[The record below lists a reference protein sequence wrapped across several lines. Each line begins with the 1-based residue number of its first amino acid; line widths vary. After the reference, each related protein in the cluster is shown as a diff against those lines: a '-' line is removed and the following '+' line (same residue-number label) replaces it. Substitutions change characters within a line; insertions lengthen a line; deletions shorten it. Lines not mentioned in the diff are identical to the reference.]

1 MGGCMSSPSTGDPVA
16 EARSKE
22 IDRALKED
30 EKRMAKEVK
39 LLLLGA
45 GASGKSTI
53 LKQMRLIHDR
63 PFESDE
69 VEDYR
74 KLTFS
79 NIVGGMRAIIDVM
92 DELGLAV
99 QPETRRYISL
109 IDAEPPINTNEPYPT
124 KYLTA
129 LKSLWVDSGVQACYK
144 RGNEFALAE
153 NMPYFYGDLDRLFAK
168 DFKPSN
174 DDILRVRSKTT
185 GITETRFP
193 INDVVFRLFDVG
205 GQRSER
211 RKWASCF
218 ENVTAILFLVA
229 LSDYNSCLIEDRE
242 SNGMQEAL
250 MLFDS
255 ICNSQWFNKSSIIL
269 FLNKAD
275 LLQVKIQDP
284 NQQIHKNFHEFEGKP
299 YSFQDAVDFFKIK
312 FRSLNRTPQK
322 GIYCHVTTAV
332 DRQNV
337 KVVMTAC
344 QDTILK
350 NALRDMAIL

>member
-1 MGGCMSSPSTGDPVA
+1 MGGCMSSPSTGDPA
-16 EARSKE
+16 ADARSRE
-22 IDRALKED
+22 IDKALRED
-30 EKRMAKEVK
+30 EKRLAREVK

-63 PFESDE
+63 SFEADE

-92 DELGLAV
+92 DELNLAV
-99 QPETRRYISL
+99 QPSNRKYISL
-109 IDAEPPINTNEPYPT
+109 VDVEPPINTNEPFPSR
-124 KYLTA
+124 YLPA
-129 LKSLWVDSGVQACYK
+129 LQNLWKDPGVQACYS

-153 NMPYFYGDLDRLFAK
+153 NMPYFYEDLGRLFEPG
-168 DFKPSN
+168 FKPSN

-193 INDVVFRLFDVG
+193 IHDVVFRLFDVG

-255 ICNSQWFNKSSIIL
+255 ICNSQWFTKSSIIL
-269 FLNKAD
+269 FLNKSD
-275 LLQVKIQDP
+275 LLARKIQDP
-284 NQQIHKNFHEFEGKP
+284 NQQLHEHFPEYEGKP
-299 YSFQDAVDFFKIK
+299 YSFQDAVDFFKVR
-312 FRSLNRTPQK
+312 FRSLNRTMSK
-322 GIYCHVTTAV
+322 EIYCHVTTAV

-337 KVVMTAC
+337 KVVMTVC

-350 NALRDMAIL
+350 NTLKDMAIL

>member
-1 MGGCMSSPSTGDPVA
+1 MGACMSSPSSEDPA
-16 EARSKE
+16 ANQRSKE

-30 EKRMAKEVK
+30 EKRLAKEVK

-53 LKQMRLIHDR
+53 LKQMRLINNK
-63 PFESDE
+63 PFLPDE
-69 VEDYR
+69 IEDYR
-74 KLTFS
+74 KITFS
-79 NIVGGMRAIIDVM
+79 NIVGGMRTIIDVM
-92 DELGLAV
+92 DELNIAV
-99 QPETRRYISL
+99 SNENRRYITL
-109 IDAEPPINTNEPYPT
+109 IDSEPPINTGEPYPA
-124 KYLTA
+124 KYLVA
-129 LKSLWVDSGVQACYK
+129 LKSLWADPNVQLCYR

-153 NMPYFYGDLDRLFAK
+153 NMTYFFMDLDRLFAP
-168 DFKPSN
+168 DYTPTS

-185 GITETRFP
+185 GISETRFP
-193 INDVVFRLFDVG
+193 LDDVVFRLFDVG

-250 MLFDS
+250 LLFDS
-255 ICNSQWFNKSSIIL
+255 ICNSQWFVKTSIIL

-275 LLQVKIQDP
+275 ILMEKIKDP
-284 NQQIHKNFHEFEGKP
+284 QQQIRKHFRDFEGKP
-299 YSFQDAVDFFKIK
+299 GSFNDAVEFFKIK
-312 FRSLNRTPQK
+312 FRSLNRSSTK
-322 GIYCHVTTAV
+322 EIYCHVTTAV
-332 DRQNV
+332 DVQNV
-337 KVVMTAC
+337 KVVMAAC

-350 NALRDMAIL
+350 NALRDMAII

>member
-1 MGGCMSSPSTGDPVA
+1 MGGCMSAPSGDPA
-16 EARSKE
+16 ADARSKE

-30 EKRMAKEVK
+30 EKRLAKEVK

-63 PFESDE
+63 PFQPDE
-69 VEDYR
+69 IEDYR
-74 KLTFS
+74 KITFS
-79 NIVGGMRAIIDVM
+79 NIVGGMRSIIDVM

-99 QPETRRYISL
+99 ASENRRYISL
-109 IDAEPPINTNEPYPT
+109 VDQEPPINTNEPYPE
-124 KYLTA
+124 KYLVA
-129 LKSLWVDSGVQACYK
+129 LQSLWADANVQECYR

-153 NMPYFYGDLDRLFAK
+153 NMPYFYADLGRLFQR
-168 DFKPSN
+168 DYRPTS
-174 DDILRVRSKTT
+174 DDVLRVRSKTT
-185 GITETRFP
+185 GITETRFLLH
-193 INDVVFRLFDVG
+193 DVIFRLFDVG

-250 MLFDS
+250 LLFDS
-255 ICNSQWFNKSSIIL
+255 ICNSQWFVKTSIIL

-275 LLQVKIQDP
+275 LLMEKIKDP
-284 NQQIHKNFHEFEGKP
+284 QQQIKRNFNDFDGKP
-299 YSFQDAVDFFKIK
+299 GSFNDAVEFFKYK
-312 FRSLNRTPQK
+312 FRSLNRTPTK
-322 GIYCHVTTAV
+322 EIYCHVTTAV
-332 DRQNV
+332 DVQNV
-337 KVVMTAC
+337 KVVMAAC

-350 NALRDMAIL
+350 NALRDMAII

>member
-1 MGGCMSSPSTGDPVA
+1 MGACMSAPSEDPVA
-16 EARSKE
+16 DKRSKD
-22 IDRALKED
+22 IDRLLKED
-30 EKRMAKEVK
+30 EKRLAKEVK

-53 LKQMRLIHDR
+53 LKQMRLIHNK
-63 PFESDE
+63 PFEPVE
-69 VEDYR
+69 IEDYR

-79 NIVGGMRAIIDVM
+79 NIVGGMRNIIDVM
-92 DELGLAV
+92 DELNLAV
-99 QPETRRYISL
+99 QPENRRYISL
-109 IDAEPPINTNEPYPT
+109 VDSEPPINSGELYPA
-124 KYLTA
+124 KYLNA
-129 LKSLWVDSGVQACYK
+129 LKSLWADPGVQECYR

-153 NMPYFYGDLDRLFAK
+153 NMAYFYKDLDRLFA
-168 DFKPSN
+168 PGYVPTS

-193 INDVVFRLFDVG
+193 LNDVVFRLFDVG

-218 ENVTAILFLVA
+218 ENVTAILFLVS

-250 MLFDS
+250 LLFDS
-255 ICNSQWFNKSSIIL
+255 ICNSQWFVKTSIIL

-275 LLQVKIQDP
+275 ILMEKIKDP
-284 NQQIHKNFHEFEGKP
+284 QQQIKRHFSDFEGKP
-299 YSFQDAVDFFKIK
+299 GSFNDAVDYFKTR
-312 FRSLNRTPQK
+312 FRSLNRTPTK
-322 GIYCHVTTAV
+322 EIYCHVTTAV
-332 DRQNV
+332 DVQNV
-337 KVVMTAC
+337 KIVMAAC

-350 NALRDMAIL
+350 NALRDMAII

>member
-1 MGGCMSSPSTGDPVA
+1 MGSCISSPDSGDPTA
-16 EARSKE
+16 DARSRE
-22 IDRALKED
+22 IDKSLRED
-30 EKRMAKEVK
+30 EKRMAREVK

-53 LKQMRLIHDR
+53 LKQMRLIHNR
-63 PFESDE
+63 PFEPDE
-69 VEDYR
+69 IEDYR

-79 NIVGGMRAIIDVM
+79 NIVGGMRTIIDVM

-99 QPETRRYISL
+99 LPQNRRYISL
-109 IDAEPPINTNEPYPT
+109 VDAEPPINTHEPYPP
-124 KYLTA
+124 KYLVA
-129 LKSLWVDSGVQACYK
+129 LKSLWKDPGVQQCYN

-153 NMPYFYGDLDRLFAK
+153 NMPYFYTDLDRLFQS
-168 DFKPSN
+168 DFTPTN

-193 INDVVFRLFDVG
+193 IQGNVFRLFDVG

-250 MLFDS
+250 TLFSS
-255 ICNSQWFNKSSIIL
+255 ICNSQWFTKSSIV
-269 FLNKAD
+269 D
-275 LLQVKIQDP
+275 LLQQKIQDP
-284 NQQIHKNFHEFEGKP
+284 DQQLHQHFPDFEGKP
-299 YSFQDAVDFFKIK
+299 YSYVDAVDYFKLR
-312 FRSLNRTPQK
+312 FRSLNRIPTK
-322 GIYCHVTTAV
+322 EIYCHVTTAV

-337 KVVMTAC
+337 KVVMSAS

-350 NALRDMAIL
+350 NTLRDMAIL

>member
-1 MGGCMSSPSTGDPVA
+1 MGACVSSPSEDPA
-16 EARSKE
+16 ADMRSKE

-30 EKRMAKEVK
+30 EKRLAKEVK

-53 LKQMRLIHDR
+53 LKQMRLIHDKAFQ
-63 PFESDE
+63 PDE
-69 VEDYR
+69 IEDYR
-74 KLTFS
+74 KITFS
-79 NIVGGMRAIIDVM
+79 NIVGGMRSIIDVM
-92 DELGLAV
+92 DELELAV
-99 QPETRRYISL
+99 LSENRRYVAL
-109 IDAEPPINTNEPYPT
+109 IDAEPPINTGEPYPT
-124 KYLTA
+124 KYLPA
-129 LKSLWVDSGVQACYK
+129 LKSLWADPNVQQCYQ

-153 NMPYFYGDLDRLFAK
+153 NIPYFFKDLDRLFV
-168 DFKPSN
+168 PGYVPTS

-185 GITETRFP
+185 GISETRFP
-193 INDVVFRLFDVG
+193 LNDVVFRLFDVG

-250 MLFDS
+250 LLFDS
-255 ICNSQWFNKSSIIL
+255 ICNSQWFTKTSIIL

-275 LLQVKIQDP
+275 LLMEKIKQP
-284 NQQIHKNFHEFEGKP
+284 NQQIRKHFPDFEGKP
-299 YSFQDAVDFFKIK
+299 GSFNDAVEFFRFK
-312 FRSLNRTPQK
+312 FRSLNRSPSK
-322 GIYCHVTTAV
+322 EIYCHVTTAV
-332 DRQNV
+332 DVQNV

-350 NALRDMAIL
+350 NALRDMAII

>member
-1 MGGCMSSPSTGDPVA
+1 MGGCMSSPATGDPVA

-99 QPETRRYISL
+99 QPENRRYISL
-109 IDAEPPINTNEPYPT
+109 VDAEPPINTNDSYPI

-129 LKSLWVDSGVQACYK
+129 LKRLWEDPSVQECYK

-153 NMPYFYGDLDRLFAK
+153 NMPYFYADLDRLFAK
-168 DFKPSN
+168 GFKPSS

-193 INDVVFRLFDVG
+193 IRDVVFRLFDVG

-255 ICNSQWFNKSSIIL
+255 ICNSQWFTKSSIIL

-284 NQQIHKNFHEFEGKP
+284 SQQLHENFPEFEGKP

-312 FRSLNRTPQK
+312 FRSLNRMPQK
-322 GIYCHVTTAV
+322 EIYCHVTTAV

>member
-1 MGGCMSSPSTGDPVA
+1 MGGCMSTPSEDPLA
-16 EARSKE
+16 DKRSKE
-22 IDRALKED
+22 IDKLLRED
-30 EKRMAKEVK
+30 EKRLAREVK

-53 LKQMRLIHDR
+53 LKQMRLIHNK
-63 PFESDE
+63 PFEAVE
-69 VEDYR
+69 IEDYR

-79 NIVGGMRAIIDVM
+79 NVVGGMRNIIDVM
-92 DELGLAV
+92 DELNLAV
-99 QPETRRYISL
+99 LTENRRFISL
-109 IDAEPPINTNEPYPT
+109 VDSEPPINSGEPYPA
-124 KYLTA
+124 KYLPA
-129 LKSLWVDSGVQACYK
+129 LKALWADPNVQECYR

-153 NMPYFYGDLDRLFAK
+153 NMSYFYEHLDRLFS
-168 DFKPSN
+168 PGYTPTS

-193 INDVVFRLFDVG
+193 LNDVVFRLFDVG

-218 ENVTAILFLVA
+218 ENVTAILFLVS

-250 MLFDS
+250 LLFDS
-255 ICNSQWFNKSSIIL
+255 ICNSQWFVKTSIIL

-275 LLQVKIQDP
+275 LLMEKIRDP
-284 NQQIHKNFHEFEGKP
+284 QQQIKRNFSDFDGKP
-299 YSFQDAVDFFKIK
+299 GSFNDAVDYFKLR
-312 FRSLNRTPQK
+312 FRSLNRTPTK
-322 GIYCHVTTAV
+322 EIYCHVTTAV
-332 DRQNV
+332 DVQNV
-337 KVVMTAC
+337 KVVMAAC

-350 NALRDMAIL
+350 NSLRDMAII